1 MRARA
6 AWQTP
11 AMARRKGERTGAG
24 ATPAVAR
31 LTEAGVVKPRRVNT
45 RSRPTHRAVK
55 PANRK
60 TAASSGIFRLL
71 PVAGG

>member
-1 MRARA
+1 MSR
-6 AWQTP
+6 
-11 AMARRKGERTGAG
+11 
-24 ATPAVAR
+24 VR

-45 RSRPTHRAVK
+45 RNRPTHRAVN